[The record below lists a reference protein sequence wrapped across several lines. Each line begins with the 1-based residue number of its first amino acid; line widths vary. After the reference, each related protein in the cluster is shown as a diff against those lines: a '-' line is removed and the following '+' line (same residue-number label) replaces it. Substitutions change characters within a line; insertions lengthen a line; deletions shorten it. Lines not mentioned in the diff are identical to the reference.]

1 MKPKFN
7 ATYFLFYII
16 ACEGISKSFVFRGT
30 KDYTAKQVQEMLGIG
45 RGPAPGGPGGPGGQ
59 PMGQPGAQQRGQPVL
74 PANK

>member
-1 MKPKFN
+1 
-7 ATYFLFYII
+7 
-16 ACEGISKSFVFRGT
+16 
-30 KDYTAKQVQEMLGIG
+30 MLGIG